1 VLFHERLHVGA
12 VPQRSRA
19 GSRTVGDQPAAGSR
33 EIVDPRE
40 QQVLRLPGKLGK
52 KSLGHPGRRPTTVE
66 PAGKKGSGP
75 VLTQVYVNQLMP
87 SSWNDTERGEHIG
100 LETKRRT
107 AVQFE
112 DGRVAP

>member
-1 VLFHERLHVGA
+1 MSDCMSGLSL
-12 VPQRSRA
+12 S
-19 GSRTVGDQPAAGSR
+19 AAGLVPGLSATS
-33 EIVDPRE
+33 
-40 QQVLRLPGKLGK
+40 LLPGAERSSIRANS
-52 KSLGHPGRRPTTVE
+52 KSCAFPGSWARSPSATPGRRTTTVE